1 MMTAWQPISKAAL
14 LSRVVQG
21 TARMTDRQRRLWH
34 AVAIEPAKWE
44 QHPFGNEGGGF
55 WVVAIVGRSVVWYND
70 REEGFNRSSYSEFGR
85 IDEYFCNHDELDVAL
100 QYLESVLQGGE
111 DLVKILADY
120 RSKAPTP

>member
-14 LSRVVQG
+14 LSRVAQG

-34 AVAIEPAKWE
+34 AVAIEPAKW
-44 QHPFGNEGGGF
+44 
-55 WVVAIVGRSVVWYND
+55 D
-70 REEGFNRSSYSEFGR
+70 RPSYSEFGG

-100 QYLESVLQGGE
+100 QYLESVLQGGA